1 MHASSLVSKRFR
13 SVNALPLLQATFS
26 LGKSFIALRG
36 LSFRPVIVFSLY
48 GRVFAL
54 SHGKRVFDF
63 ASDVFANDVLTR
75 NSVYG
80 EIFILRGMYSLE
92 KRVPTLANHVFVLKM
107 RFRLCSRRLRSV

>member
-1 MHASSLVSKRFR
+1 MDASSLVSKRFR

-26 LGKSFIALRG
+26 LGKSFIALRV

-63 ASDVFANDVLTR
+63 ASDVFAQKVKTSTFVCQVSQNERIFAFANDVLTR
-75 NSVYG
+75 
-80 EIFILRGMYSLE
+80 
-92 KRVPTLANHVFVLKM
+92 
-107 RFRLCSRRLRSV
+107 